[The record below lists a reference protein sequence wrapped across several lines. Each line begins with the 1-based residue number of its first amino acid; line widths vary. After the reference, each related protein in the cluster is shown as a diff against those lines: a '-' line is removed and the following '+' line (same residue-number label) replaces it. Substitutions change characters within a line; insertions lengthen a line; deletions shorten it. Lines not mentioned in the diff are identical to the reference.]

1 MLCLDKSYLNN
12 LPSTPS
18 LSTPIGGYNSKKL
31 MTDKSANA
39 KYNRVEHVSLL
50 DITIGYEE
58 ISISRARLDETI
70 IHTNP
75 SSASVDR

>member
-1 MLCLDKSYLNN
+1 
-12 LPSTPS
+12 
-18 LSTPIGGYNSKKL
+18 